1 MDHGYSFKA
10 MVEIRNEGGFG
21 EGKGS
26 VSRRRLPF
34 GTDADGEPAPPVR
47 ERTGRRVWRRPGAG
61 AAPARPVADLF
72 DFSSVDSL
80 EGGVS
85 GNAEMDQ
92 VWLDARSRA
101 FRQLDE
107 WLTWDSVVDD
117 ESVFASE
124 GVPPRNARFEFVL
137 NEGIADPA
145 DVLHYSLRTFS
156 VFL

>member
-1 MDHGYSFKA
+1 

-21 EGKGS
+21 EDRGS
-26 VSRRRLPF
+26 ESRRRLLC
-34 GTDADGEPAPPVR
+34 GTDAGGEPVR
-47 ERTGRRVWRRPGAG
+47 SGQERTGTQVWRRPGAG
-61 AAPARPVADLF
+61 AAPTRPIADLF
-72 DFSSVDSL
+72 DFSSVDSTD
-80 EGGVS
+80 EGVS
-85 GNAEMDQ
+85 DNAEVDQ
-92 VWLDARSRA
+92 AWLDARSRA

-117 ESVFASE
+117 ESVFASL

-137 NEGIADPA
+137 NEVIADPA